1 VECAR
6 RLDPH
11 DNRFLEQPLKASS
24 EPDGQRAVRG
34 GPRPHLLAAE
44 TRICHIDEGFDFLGW
59 RIQRHQQPGSQR
71 RYVYTYPS
79 KKALGA
85 VTGKVRAL
93 SKQHHNLPLAAVL
106 HTINP
111 VLRGWT
117 AYFKPG
123 VSSATF
129 QYLRAFTGARSWA
142 GCAAST
148 PG

>member
-1 VECAR
+1 
-6 RLDPH
+6 
-11 DNRFLEQPLKASS
+11 
-24 EPDGQRAVRG
+24 
-34 GPRPHLLAAE
+34 LAAE

-111 VLRGWT
+111 ALRGWT

-129 QYLRAFTGARSWA
+129 QYLRAFTGAGSWA